1 MGKLHFVESP
11 DFGSDTTKRYS
22 AGNVFERH
30 SPAGFI
36 PIWPPLR
43 LLTCAGW
50 IGLCRGVGPSATIQ
64 FNCCSNATDFE
75 LERV

>member
-11 DFGSDTTKRYS
+11 DLDLTPRNAIAQGM
-22 AGNVFERH
+22 FERH
-30 SPAGFI
+30 SLAVFI